1 MEIKIAEYCGFC
13 YGVKRAVEM
22 AEKAAVDRVNGA
34 TLGPLIHN
42 PQFIAELEAKGI
54 ACKDDLDQFTA
65 GETVIFRSHG
75 VGPEVYEE
83 AEAKQLNIID
93 ATCPNVRM
101 AQKKAFQAAQDGY
114 LPIIVGEKNHPE
126 VKSIKK
132 WAGENAIVVE
142 YLKDISE
149 VPQKDKYAVIIQ
161 TTFELQKFEE
171 ILAALQKEREGE
183 YKVERT
189 ICLATSQRQNAAMK
203 LAGEVDAFIVIGGR
217 NSANT
222 RHLYELV
229 ASKCPK
235 AYHIETAA
243 ELEQEMFRDC
253 IKIGITAGASTPDRL
268 IKEAIVAMENMDFES
283 LLAQSEEVN
292 VYPGKIVEATVI
304 QLDKDGVYVDFGY
317 MREGIVTYPEWSLT
331 ETAEELMAT
340 IKVGDKVEVKV
351 IPGTSKDDFVRMSKI
366 KAERDAAW
374 KNVAELAEGE
384 KRAATVKVI
393 RIIKNK
399 AKNIVGLAVA
409 VEGVEGFMPASH
421 VELKRVED
429 FTGYVGQELEAE
441 IIEVDLE
448 KKRIVV
454 SRRDLLKAEKEAK
467 AKAWKEAKEAR
478 IAAAKEARAAAEE
491 AAYASVEEGTT
502 VPGKVVKIAEFGLFV
517 EVGAGLVG
525 LVHNTELS
533 WNRNAKPEVD
543 THAVNV
549 AQRTRIR
556 FGIETD
562 MQVVLTKR
570 FHSVND
576 IEFDFRVYAQIKLF
590 IKAQGLIIFASATC
604 VYTLPFHVFR
614 VPRIP
619 FRPELFEKRAV
630 RFVCNRF
637 HTRRQ
642 SVNHVL
648 TDYRYDVVIRQ
659 ESSPICRKRYKPF
672 IRLQVFR
679 VAASNARFFL
689 RYPLFRFNA
698 HKRYKRVRFFYAVPL
713 RQQQRFEGI
722 GNRVHSLEINRLIL
736 GVRVG
741 NLRHV
746 VRVIRVQACGKRVY
760 RFVNG
765 NIIRVRS
772 KRRKRCVRRV

>member
-22 AEKAAVDRVNGA
+22 AQKAADDKVKGG

-42 PQFIAELEAKGI
+42 PQFIAELESKGI
-54 ACKDDLDQFTA
+54 ACKEDLQDFTA

-75 VGPEVYEE
+75 VGPEIYQKAEE
-83 AEAKQLNIID
+83 MQLNIID

-101 AQKKAFQAAQDGY
+101 AQKKAFQVAQDGFY
-114 LPIIVGEKNHPE
+114 PVIVGEKNHPE

-132 WAGENAIVVE
+132 WAGENAVVVE
-142 YLKDISE
+142 CIEDISD

-171 ILAALQKEREGE
+171 ILAELQKQRVGE
-183 YKVERT
+183 YRVERT
-189 ICLATSQRQNAAMK
+189 ICLATSQRQNAAIK
-203 LAGEVDAFIVIGGR
+203 LASEVDAFLVIGGR

-229 ASKCPK
+229 ATKCAK

-243 ELEQEMFRDC
+243 ELDWGMFRDC

-268 IKEAIVAMENMDFES
+268 IKEAIAAMENMDFES

-292 VYPGKIVEATVI
+292 VYPGKVVEATVI

-331 ETAEELMAT
+331 ETAEQLMAT

-351 IPGTSKDDFVRMSKI
+351 IPGTSKDDFVRMSKV

-384 KRAATVKVI
+384 KRAASVKVI

-429 FTGYVGQELEAE
+429 FTGYVGQEMEAE

-502 VPGKVVKIAEFGLFV
+502 VAGKVVKIAEFGLFV

-533 WNRNAKPEVD
+533 WNRNAKAEE
-543 THAVNV
+543 V
-549 AQRTRIR
+549 AQVGDEVEVFVKKIDR
-556 FGIETD
+556 EN
-562 MQVVLTKR
+562 KR
-570 FHSVND
+570 VALS
-576 IEFDFRVYAQIKLF
+576 
-590 IKAQGLIIFASATC
+590 IKATQEDPWKVEAGKLNVGEIVEVEVLRF
-604 VYTLPFHVFR
+604 LPFGAIVKISDKVEGLVHISEIAEE
-614 VPRIP
+614 RIA
-619 FRPELFEKRAV
+619 KADD
-630 RFVCNRF
+630 
-637 HTRRQ
+637 
-642 SVNHVL
+642 VL
-648 TDYRYDVVIRQ
+648 EAGQIVKAQVLKMDLEGKKIGLSIVKAAQAAEQAEY
-659 ESSPICRKRYKPF
+659 SSYLNGSAGLTQDLSEQ
-672 IRLQVFR
+672 LQ
-679 VAASNARFFL
+679 
-689 RYPLFRFNA
+689 
-698 HKRYKRVRFFYAVPL
+698 
-713 RQQQRFEGI
+713 
-722 GNRVHSLEINRLIL
+722 
-736 GVRVG
+736 
-741 NLRHV
+741 
-746 VRVIRVQACGKRVY
+746 
-760 RFVNG
+760 
-765 NIIRVRS
+765 
-772 KRRKRCVRRV
+772 

>member
-22 AEKAAVDRVNGA
+22 AEKAAADRINGA

-42 PQFIAELEAKGI
+42 PQFIIELEAKGI

-75 VGPEVYEE
+75 VGPEVYEK

-101 AQKKAFQAAQDGY
+101 AQKKAYQAAQDGY

-183 YKVERT
+183 YRVERT

-533 WNRNAKPEVD
+533 WNRNAKAEDVAAVGDEVEVFIKKID
-543 THAVNV
+543 RENKRV
-549 AQRTRIR
+549 ALSIKATQEDPWKVEAGKLNIGDIVEVQVLRFLPFGAIVKISDKVEGLVHISEIAEERIAKADDVLEA
-556 FGIETD
+556 GQIVKA
-562 MQVVLTKR
+562 QVVKMDLEGKKVGLSIVKAAQAAEQAEYSSYLNGSEGLTQDL
-570 FHSVND
+570 S
-576 IEFDFRVYAQIKLF
+576 EQ
-590 IKAQGLIIFASATC
+590 
-604 VYTLPFHVFR
+604 
-614 VPRIP
+614 
-619 FRPELFEKRAV
+619 
-630 RFVCNRF
+630 
-637 HTRRQ
+637 
-642 SVNHVL
+642 
-648 TDYRYDVVIRQ
+648 
-659 ESSPICRKRYKPF
+659 
-672 IRLQVFR
+672 LQ
-679 VAASNARFFL
+679 
-689 RYPLFRFNA
+689 
-698 HKRYKRVRFFYAVPL
+698 
-713 RQQQRFEGI
+713 
-722 GNRVHSLEINRLIL
+722 
-736 GVRVG
+736 
-741 NLRHV
+741 
-746 VRVIRVQACGKRVY
+746 
-760 RFVNG
+760 
-765 NIIRVRS
+765 
-772 KRRKRCVRRV
+772 

>member
-1 MEIKIAEYCGFC
+1 MLKMEIKIAEYCGFC

-22 AEKAAVDRVNGA
+22 AEKAAADRINGA

-75 VGPEVYEE
+75 VGPEVYKE

-183 YKVERT
+183 YRVERT

-533 WNRNAKPEVD
+533 WNRNAKAEDVAAVGDEVEVFIKKID
-543 THAVNV
+543 RENKRV
-549 AQRTRIR
+549 ALSIKATQEDPWKVEAGKLNIGDIVEVQVLRFLPFGAIVKISDKVEGLVHISEIAEERIAKADDVLEA
-556 FGIETD
+556 GQIVKA
-562 MQVVLTKR
+562 QVVKMDLEGKKVGLSIVKAAQAAEQAEYSSYLNGSEGLTQDL
-570 FHSVND
+570 S
-576 IEFDFRVYAQIKLF
+576 EQ
-590 IKAQGLIIFASATC
+590 
-604 VYTLPFHVFR
+604 
-614 VPRIP
+614 
-619 FRPELFEKRAV
+619 
-630 RFVCNRF
+630 
-637 HTRRQ
+637 
-642 SVNHVL
+642 
-648 TDYRYDVVIRQ
+648 
-659 ESSPICRKRYKPF
+659 
-672 IRLQVFR
+672 LQ
-679 VAASNARFFL
+679 
-689 RYPLFRFNA
+689 
-698 HKRYKRVRFFYAVPL
+698 
-713 RQQQRFEGI
+713 
-722 GNRVHSLEINRLIL
+722 
-736 GVRVG
+736 
-741 NLRHV
+741 
-746 VRVIRVQACGKRVY
+746 
-760 RFVNG
+760 
-765 NIIRVRS
+765 
-772 KRRKRCVRRV
+772 

>member
-1 MEIKIAEYCGFC
+1 MLEMEIKIAEYCGFC

-22 AEKAAVDRVNGA
+22 AEKAAADRINGA

-75 VGPEVYEE
+75 VGPEVYEK

-183 YKVERT
+183 YRVERT

-229 ASKCPK
+229 ANKCPK

-533 WNRNAKPEVD
+533 WNRNAKAEDVAAVGDEVE
-543 THAVNV
+543 V
-549 AQRTRIR
+549 
-556 FGIETD
+556 
-562 MQVVLTKR
+562 
-570 FHSVND
+570 
-576 IEFDFRVYAQIKLF
+576 F
-590 IKAQGLIIFASATC
+590 IKKIDRENKRVALSIKATQEDPWK
-604 VYTLPFHVFR
+604 VEAGKLNIGDIVEVQVLRFLPFGAIVKISDKVEGLVHISEIAEE
-614 VPRIP
+614 RIAKA
-619 FRPELFEKRAV
+619 ED
-630 RFVCNRF
+630 
-637 HTRRQ
+637 
-642 SVNHVL
+642 VL
-648 TDYRYDVVIRQ
+648 EAGQIVKAQVLKMDLEGKKIGLSIVKAAQAAEQAEY
-659 ESSPICRKRYKPF
+659 SSYLNGSAGLTQDLSEQ
-672 IRLQVFR
+672 LQ
-679 VAASNARFFL
+679 
-689 RYPLFRFNA
+689 
-698 HKRYKRVRFFYAVPL
+698 
-713 RQQQRFEGI
+713 
-722 GNRVHSLEINRLIL
+722 
-736 GVRVG
+736 
-741 NLRHV
+741 
-746 VRVIRVQACGKRVY
+746 
-760 RFVNG
+760 
-765 NIIRVRS
+765 
-772 KRRKRCVRRV
+772 

>member
-1 MEIKIAEYCGFC
+1 MLEMEIKIAEYCGFC

-22 AEKAAVDRVNGA
+22 AEKAAADRVNGA

-183 YKVERT
+183 YRVERT

-533 WNRNAKPEVD
+533 WNRNAKAEDVAAVGDEVE
-543 THAVNV
+543 V
-549 AQRTRIR
+549 
-556 FGIETD
+556 
-562 MQVVLTKR
+562 
-570 FHSVND
+570 
-576 IEFDFRVYAQIKLF
+576 F
-590 IKAQGLIIFASATC
+590 IKKIDRENKRVALSIKATQEDPWK
-604 VYTLPFHVFR
+604 VEAGKLNIGDIVEVQVLRFLPFGAIVKISDKVEGLVHISEIAEE
-614 VPRIP
+614 RIA
-619 FRPELFEKRAV
+619 KADD
-630 RFVCNRF
+630 
-637 HTRRQ
+637 
-642 SVNHVL
+642 VL
-648 TDYRYDVVIRQ
+648 EAGQIVKAQVLKMDLEGKKIGLSIVKAAQAAEQAEY
-659 ESSPICRKRYKPF
+659 SSYLNGSAGLTQDLSEQ
-672 IRLQVFR
+672 LQ
-679 VAASNARFFL
+679 
-689 RYPLFRFNA
+689 
-698 HKRYKRVRFFYAVPL
+698 
-713 RQQQRFEGI
+713 
-722 GNRVHSLEINRLIL
+722 
-736 GVRVG
+736 
-741 NLRHV
+741 
-746 VRVIRVQACGKRVY
+746 
-760 RFVNG
+760 
-765 NIIRVRS
+765 
-772 KRRKRCVRRV
+772 

>member
-22 AEKAAVDRVNGA
+22 AEKAAADRVNGA

-75 VGPEVYEE
+75 VGPEVYEK

-183 YKVERT
+183 YRVERT

-203 LAGEVDAFIVIGGR
+203 LAGAVDAFIVIGGR

-533 WNRNAKPEVD
+533 WNRNAKAEDVAAVGDEVE
-543 THAVNV
+543 V
-549 AQRTRIR
+549 
-556 FGIETD
+556 
-562 MQVVLTKR
+562 
-570 FHSVND
+570 
-576 IEFDFRVYAQIKLF
+576 F
-590 IKAQGLIIFASATC
+590 IKKIDRENKRVALSIKATQEDPWK
-604 VYTLPFHVFR
+604 VEAGKLNIGDIVEVQVLRFLPFGAIVKISDKVEGLVHISEIAEE
-614 VPRIP
+614 RIA
-619 FRPELFEKRAV
+619 KADD
-630 RFVCNRF
+630 
-637 HTRRQ
+637 
-642 SVNHVL
+642 VL
-648 TDYRYDVVIRQ
+648 EAGQIVKAQVLKMDLEGKKIGLSIVKAAQAAEQAEY
-659 ESSPICRKRYKPF
+659 SSYLNGSAGLTQDLSEQ
-672 IRLQVFR
+672 LQ
-679 VAASNARFFL
+679 
-689 RYPLFRFNA
+689 
-698 HKRYKRVRFFYAVPL
+698 
-713 RQQQRFEGI
+713 
-722 GNRVHSLEINRLIL
+722 
-736 GVRVG
+736 
-741 NLRHV
+741 
-746 VRVIRVQACGKRVY
+746 
-760 RFVNG
+760 
-765 NIIRVRS
+765 
-772 KRRKRCVRRV
+772 

>member
-22 AEKAAVDRVNGA
+22 AEKAAADRVNGA

-54 ACKDDLDQFTA
+54 ACKEDLDQFTA

-75 VGPEVYEE
+75 VGPEVYEK

-183 YKVERT
+183 YRVERT

-533 WNRNAKPEVD
+533 WNRNAKAEDVAAVGDEVEVFIKKID
-543 THAVNV
+543 RENKRV
-549 AQRTRIR
+549 ALSIKATQEDPWKVEAGKLNIGDIVEVQVLRFLPFGAIVKISDKVEGLVHISEIAEERIAKADDVLEA
-556 FGIETD
+556 GQIVKA
-562 MQVVLTKR
+562 QVVKMDLEGKKVGLSIVKAAQAAEQAEYSSYLNGSEGLTQDL
-570 FHSVND
+570 S
-576 IEFDFRVYAQIKLF
+576 EQ
-590 IKAQGLIIFASATC
+590 
-604 VYTLPFHVFR
+604 
-614 VPRIP
+614 
-619 FRPELFEKRAV
+619 
-630 RFVCNRF
+630 
-637 HTRRQ
+637 
-642 SVNHVL
+642 
-648 TDYRYDVVIRQ
+648 
-659 ESSPICRKRYKPF
+659 
-672 IRLQVFR
+672 LQ
-679 VAASNARFFL
+679 
-689 RYPLFRFNA
+689 
-698 HKRYKRVRFFYAVPL
+698 
-713 RQQQRFEGI
+713 
-722 GNRVHSLEINRLIL
+722 
-736 GVRVG
+736 
-741 NLRHV
+741 
-746 VRVIRVQACGKRVY
+746 
-760 RFVNG
+760 
-765 NIIRVRS
+765 
-772 KRRKRCVRRV
+772 

>member
-1 MEIKIAEYCGFC
+1 MLEMEIKIAEYCGFC

-22 AEKAAVDRVNGA
+22 AEKAAADRINGA

-75 VGPEVYEE
+75 VGPEVYEK

-101 AQKKAFQAAQDGY
+101 AQKKAYQAAQDGY

-183 YKVERT
+183 YRVERT

-229 ASKCPK
+229 TSKCPK

-533 WNRNAKPEVD
+533 WNRNAKAEDVAAVGDEVEVFIKKID
-543 THAVNV
+543 RENKRV
-549 AQRTRIR
+549 ALSIKATQEDPWKVEAGKLNIGDIVEVQVLRFLPFGAIVKISDKVEGLVHISEIAEERIAKADDVLEA
-556 FGIETD
+556 GQIVKA
-562 MQVVLTKR
+562 QVVKMDLEGKKVGLSIVKAAQAAEQAEYSSYLNGSEGLTQDL
-570 FHSVND
+570 S
-576 IEFDFRVYAQIKLF
+576 EQ
-590 IKAQGLIIFASATC
+590 
-604 VYTLPFHVFR
+604 
-614 VPRIP
+614 
-619 FRPELFEKRAV
+619 
-630 RFVCNRF
+630 
-637 HTRRQ
+637 
-642 SVNHVL
+642 
-648 TDYRYDVVIRQ
+648 
-659 ESSPICRKRYKPF
+659 
-672 IRLQVFR
+672 LQ
-679 VAASNARFFL
+679 
-689 RYPLFRFNA
+689 
-698 HKRYKRVRFFYAVPL
+698 
-713 RQQQRFEGI
+713 
-722 GNRVHSLEINRLIL
+722 
-736 GVRVG
+736 
-741 NLRHV
+741 
-746 VRVIRVQACGKRVY
+746 
-760 RFVNG
+760 
-765 NIIRVRS
+765 
-772 KRRKRCVRRV
+772 

>member
-22 AEKAAVDRVNGA
+22 AEKAAADRINGA

-75 VGPEVYEE
+75 VGPEVYEK

-183 YKVERT
+183 YRVERT

-268 IKEAIVAMENMDFES
+268 IKEAIVAMENMDFGS
-283 LLAQSEEVN
+283 LLAQSEEVS
-292 VYPGKIVEATVI
+292 VYPGKVLEATVI

-533 WNRNAKPEVD
+533 WNRNAKAEDVAAVGDEVE
-543 THAVNV
+543 V
-549 AQRTRIR
+549 
-556 FGIETD
+556 
-562 MQVVLTKR
+562 
-570 FHSVND
+570 
-576 IEFDFRVYAQIKLF
+576 F
-590 IKAQGLIIFASATC
+590 IKKIDRENKRVALSIKATQEDPWK
-604 VYTLPFHVFR
+604 VEAGKLNVGDIVEVQVLRFLPFGAIVKISDKVEGLVHISEIAEE
-614 VPRIP
+614 RIAKA
-619 FRPELFEKRAV
+619 ED
-630 RFVCNRF
+630 
-637 HTRRQ
+637 
-642 SVNHVL
+642 VL
-648 TDYRYDVVIRQ
+648 EAGQIVKAQVLKMDLEGKKIGLSIVKAAQAAEQAEY
-659 ESSPICRKRYKPF
+659 SSYLNGSAGLTQDLSEQ
-672 IRLQVFR
+672 LQ
-679 VAASNARFFL
+679 
-689 RYPLFRFNA
+689 
-698 HKRYKRVRFFYAVPL
+698 
-713 RQQQRFEGI
+713 
-722 GNRVHSLEINRLIL
+722 
-736 GVRVG
+736 
-741 NLRHV
+741 
-746 VRVIRVQACGKRVY
+746 
-760 RFVNG
+760 
-765 NIIRVRS
+765 
-772 KRRKRCVRRV
+772 

>member
-1 MEIKIAEYCGFC
+1 MLEMEIKIAEYCGFC

-22 AEKAAVDRVNGA
+22 AEKAAADRINGA

-75 VGPEVYEE
+75 VGPEVYEK

-114 LPIIVGEKNHPE
+114 LPVIVGEKNHPE

-171 ILAALQKEREGE
+171 ILVALQKEREGE
-183 YKVERT
+183 YRVERT

-533 WNRNAKPEVD
+533 WNRNAKAEDVAAVGDEVEVFIKKID
-543 THAVNV
+543 RENKRV
-549 AQRTRIR
+549 ALSIKATQEDPWKVEAGKLNIGDIVEVQVLRFLPFGAIVKISDKVEGLVHISEIAEERIAKADDVLEA
-556 FGIETD
+556 GQIVKA
-562 MQVVLTKR
+562 QVVKMDLEGKKVGLSIVKAAQAAEQAEYSSYLNGSEGLTQDL
-570 FHSVND
+570 S
-576 IEFDFRVYAQIKLF
+576 EQ
-590 IKAQGLIIFASATC
+590 
-604 VYTLPFHVFR
+604 
-614 VPRIP
+614 
-619 FRPELFEKRAV
+619 
-630 RFVCNRF
+630 
-637 HTRRQ
+637 
-642 SVNHVL
+642 
-648 TDYRYDVVIRQ
+648 
-659 ESSPICRKRYKPF
+659 
-672 IRLQVFR
+672 LQ
-679 VAASNARFFL
+679 
-689 RYPLFRFNA
+689 
-698 HKRYKRVRFFYAVPL
+698 
-713 RQQQRFEGI
+713 
-722 GNRVHSLEINRLIL
+722 
-736 GVRVG
+736 
-741 NLRHV
+741 
-746 VRVIRVQACGKRVY
+746 
-760 RFVNG
+760 
-765 NIIRVRS
+765 
-772 KRRKRCVRRV
+772 

>member
-54 ACKDDLDQFTA
+54 ACKDDLDQFAA

-75 VGPEVYEE
+75 VGPEVYEK

-101 AQKKAFQAAQDGY
+101 AQKKAYQAAQDGY

-183 YKVERT
+183 YRVERT

-533 WNRNAKPEVD
+533 WNRNAKAEDVAAVGDEVE
-543 THAVNV
+543 V
-549 AQRTRIR
+549 
-556 FGIETD
+556 
-562 MQVVLTKR
+562 
-570 FHSVND
+570 
-576 IEFDFRVYAQIKLF
+576 F
-590 IKAQGLIIFASATC
+590 IKKIDRENKRVALSIKATQEDPWK
-604 VYTLPFHVFR
+604 VEAGKLNIGDIVEVQVLRFLPFGAIVKISDKVEGLVHISEIAEE
-614 VPRIP
+614 RIA
-619 FRPELFEKRAV
+619 KADD
-630 RFVCNRF
+630 
-637 HTRRQ
+637 
-642 SVNHVL
+642 VL
-648 TDYRYDVVIRQ
+648 EAGQIVKAQVLKMDLEGKKIGLSIVKAAQAAEQAEY
-659 ESSPICRKRYKPF
+659 SSYLNGSAGLTQDLSEQ
-672 IRLQVFR
+672 LQ
-679 VAASNARFFL
+679 
-689 RYPLFRFNA
+689 
-698 HKRYKRVRFFYAVPL
+698 
-713 RQQQRFEGI
+713 
-722 GNRVHSLEINRLIL
+722 
-736 GVRVG
+736 
-741 NLRHV
+741 
-746 VRVIRVQACGKRVY
+746 
-760 RFVNG
+760 
-765 NIIRVRS
+765 
-772 KRRKRCVRRV
+772 

>member
-1 MEIKIAEYCGFC
+1 MLEMEIKIAEYCGFC

-22 AEKAAVDRVNGA
+22 AEKAAADRINGA

-75 VGPEVYEE
+75 VGPEVYEK

-101 AQKKAFQAAQDGY
+101 AQKKAFQASQDGY

-183 YKVERT
+183 YRVERT

-203 LAGEVDAFIVIGGR
+203 LAGEIDAFIVIGGR

-533 WNRNAKPEVD
+533 WNRNAKAEDVAAVGDEVEVFIKKID
-543 THAVNV
+543 RENKRV
-549 AQRTRIR
+549 ALSIKATQEDPWKVEAGKLNIGDIVEVQVLRFLPFGAIVKISDKVEGLVHISEIAEERIAKADDVLEA
-556 FGIETD
+556 GQIVKA
-562 MQVVLTKR
+562 QVVKMDLEGKKVGLSIVKAAQAAEQAEYSSYLNGSEGLTQDL
-570 FHSVND
+570 S
-576 IEFDFRVYAQIKLF
+576 EQ
-590 IKAQGLIIFASATC
+590 
-604 VYTLPFHVFR
+604 
-614 VPRIP
+614 
-619 FRPELFEKRAV
+619 
-630 RFVCNRF
+630 
-637 HTRRQ
+637 
-642 SVNHVL
+642 
-648 TDYRYDVVIRQ
+648 
-659 ESSPICRKRYKPF
+659 
-672 IRLQVFR
+672 LQ
-679 VAASNARFFL
+679 
-689 RYPLFRFNA
+689 
-698 HKRYKRVRFFYAVPL
+698 
-713 RQQQRFEGI
+713 
-722 GNRVHSLEINRLIL
+722 
-736 GVRVG
+736 
-741 NLRHV
+741 
-746 VRVIRVQACGKRVY
+746 
-760 RFVNG
+760 
-765 NIIRVRS
+765 
-772 KRRKRCVRRV
+772 

>member
-22 AEKAAVDRVNGA
+22 AEKAAADRVNGT

-75 VGPEVYEE
+75 VGPEVYEK

-183 YKVERT
+183 YRVERT

-533 WNRNAKPEVD
+533 WNRNAKAEDVAAVGDEVEVFIKKID
-543 THAVNV
+543 RENKRV
-549 AQRTRIR
+549 ALSIKATQEDPWKVEAGKLNIGDIVEVQVLRFLPFGAIVKISDKVEGLVHISEIAEERIAKADDVLEA
-556 FGIETD
+556 GQIVKA
-562 MQVVLTKR
+562 QVVKMDLEGKKVGLSIVKAAQAAEQAEYSSYLNGSAGLTQDL
-570 FHSVND
+570 S
-576 IEFDFRVYAQIKLF
+576 EQ
-590 IKAQGLIIFASATC
+590 
-604 VYTLPFHVFR
+604 
-614 VPRIP
+614 
-619 FRPELFEKRAV
+619 
-630 RFVCNRF
+630 
-637 HTRRQ
+637 
-642 SVNHVL
+642 
-648 TDYRYDVVIRQ
+648 
-659 ESSPICRKRYKPF
+659 
-672 IRLQVFR
+672 LQ
-679 VAASNARFFL
+679 
-689 RYPLFRFNA
+689 
-698 HKRYKRVRFFYAVPL
+698 
-713 RQQQRFEGI
+713 
-722 GNRVHSLEINRLIL
+722 
-736 GVRVG
+736 
-741 NLRHV
+741 
-746 VRVIRVQACGKRVY
+746 
-760 RFVNG
+760 
-765 NIIRVRS
+765 
-772 KRRKRCVRRV
+772 

>member
-22 AEKAAVDRVNGA
+22 AEKAAADRINGA

-75 VGPEVYEE
+75 VGPEVYEK

-183 YKVERT
+183 YRVERT

-384 KRAATVKVI
+384 KRVATVKVI

-533 WNRNAKPEVD
+533 WNRNAKAEDVAAVGDEVE
-543 THAVNV
+543 V
-549 AQRTRIR
+549 
-556 FGIETD
+556 
-562 MQVVLTKR
+562 
-570 FHSVND
+570 
-576 IEFDFRVYAQIKLF
+576 F
-590 IKAQGLIIFASATC
+590 IKKIDRENKRVALSIKATQEDPWK
-604 VYTLPFHVFR
+604 VEAGKLNIGDIVEVQVLRFLPFGAIVKISDKVEGLVHISEIAEE
-614 VPRIP
+614 RIA
-619 FRPELFEKRAV
+619 KADD
-630 RFVCNRF
+630 
-637 HTRRQ
+637 
-642 SVNHVL
+642 VL
-648 TDYRYDVVIRQ
+648 EAGQIVKAQVLKMDLEGKKIGLSIVKAAQAAEQAEY
-659 ESSPICRKRYKPF
+659 SSYLNGSAGLTQDLSEQ
-672 IRLQVFR
+672 LQ
-679 VAASNARFFL
+679 
-689 RYPLFRFNA
+689 
-698 HKRYKRVRFFYAVPL
+698 
-713 RQQQRFEGI
+713 
-722 GNRVHSLEINRLIL
+722 
-736 GVRVG
+736 
-741 NLRHV
+741 
-746 VRVIRVQACGKRVY
+746 
-760 RFVNG
+760 
-765 NIIRVRS
+765 
-772 KRRKRCVRRV
+772 

>member
-22 AEKAAVDRVNGA
+22 AEKAAADRINGA

-75 VGPEVYEE
+75 VGPEVYEK

-183 YKVERT
+183 YRVERT

-229 ASKCPK
+229 AGKCPK

-533 WNRNAKPEVD
+533 WNRNAKAEDVAAVGDEVE
-543 THAVNV
+543 V
-549 AQRTRIR
+549 
-556 FGIETD
+556 
-562 MQVVLTKR
+562 
-570 FHSVND
+570 
-576 IEFDFRVYAQIKLF
+576 F
-590 IKAQGLIIFASATC
+590 IKKIDRENKRVALSIKATQEDPWK
-604 VYTLPFHVFR
+604 VEAGKLNIGDIVEVQVLRFLPFGAIVKISDKVEGLVHISEIAEE
-614 VPRIP
+614 RIA
-619 FRPELFEKRAV
+619 KADD
-630 RFVCNRF
+630 
-637 HTRRQ
+637 
-642 SVNHVL
+642 VL
-648 TDYRYDVVIRQ
+648 EAGQIVKAQVLKMDLEGKKIGLSIVKAAQAAEQAEY
-659 ESSPICRKRYKPF
+659 SSYLNGSAGLTQDLSEQ
-672 IRLQVFR
+672 LQ
-679 VAASNARFFL
+679 
-689 RYPLFRFNA
+689 
-698 HKRYKRVRFFYAVPL
+698 
-713 RQQQRFEGI
+713 
-722 GNRVHSLEINRLIL
+722 
-736 GVRVG
+736 
-741 NLRHV
+741 
-746 VRVIRVQACGKRVY
+746 
-760 RFVNG
+760 
-765 NIIRVRS
+765 
-772 KRRKRCVRRV
+772 

>member
-22 AEKAAVDRVNGA
+22 AEKAAADRINGA

-54 ACKDDLDQFTA
+54 ACKEDLDQFTA

-101 AQKKAFQAAQDGY
+101 AQKKAYQAAQDGY

-171 ILAALQKEREGE
+171 ILAELQKEREGE
-183 YKVERT
+183 YRVERT

-229 ASKCPK
+229 ANKCPK

-533 WNRNAKPEVD
+533 WNRNAKAEDVAAVGDEVE
-543 THAVNV
+543 V
-549 AQRTRIR
+549 
-556 FGIETD
+556 
-562 MQVVLTKR
+562 
-570 FHSVND
+570 
-576 IEFDFRVYAQIKLF
+576 F
-590 IKAQGLIIFASATC
+590 IKKIDRENKRVALSIKATQEDPWK
-604 VYTLPFHVFR
+604 VEAGKLNIGDIVEVQVLRFLPFGAIVKISDKVEGLVHISEIAEE
-614 VPRIP
+614 RIA
-619 FRPELFEKRAV
+619 KADD
-630 RFVCNRF
+630 
-637 HTRRQ
+637 
-642 SVNHVL
+642 VL
-648 TDYRYDVVIRQ
+648 EAGQIVKAQVLKMDLEGKKIGLSIVKAAQAAEQAEY
-659 ESSPICRKRYKPF
+659 SSYLNGSEGLTQDLSEQ
-672 IRLQVFR
+672 LQ
-679 VAASNARFFL
+679 
-689 RYPLFRFNA
+689 
-698 HKRYKRVRFFYAVPL
+698 
-713 RQQQRFEGI
+713 
-722 GNRVHSLEINRLIL
+722 
-736 GVRVG
+736 
-741 NLRHV
+741 
-746 VRVIRVQACGKRVY
+746 
-760 RFVNG
+760 
-765 NIIRVRS
+765 
-772 KRRKRCVRRV
+772 

>member
-22 AEKAAVDRVNGA
+22 AEKAAEDRVKGG
-34 TLGPLIHN
+34 TFGPLIHN
-42 PQFIAELEAKGI
+42 PQLIAELEAKGI
-54 ACKDDLDQFTA
+54 ACREDLKEFTA

-75 VGPEVYEE
+75 VGPEIYRAAEE
-83 AEAKQLNIID
+83 AQLNIID

-101 AQKKAFQAAQDGY
+101 AQKKAAQAVEDGY
-114 LPIIVGEKNHPE
+114 FPIIVGEKNHPE

-142 YLKDISE
+142 YLEDIS
-149 VPQKDKYAVIIQ
+149 VIPQKDKYAVIIQ

-171 ILAALQKEREGE
+171 ILAAIQKERKGE
-183 YKVERT
+183 FRVERT

-229 ASKCPK
+229 ATRCPK

-243 ELEQEMFRDC
+243 ELEPDMFRDC

-268 IKEAIVAMENMDFES
+268 IKEAIIAMENMDFES

-351 IPGTSKDDFVRMSKI
+351 IPGTSKDDFVRMSKV

-517 EVGAGLVG
+517 EIGQGLVG

-533 WNRNAKPEVD
+533 WNRNAKAEE
-543 THAVNV
+543 V
-549 AQRTRIR
+549 AQA
-556 FGIETD
+556 GDE
-562 MQVVLTKR
+562 VEV
-570 FHSVND
+570 
-576 IEFDFRVYAQIKLF
+576 F
-590 IKAQGLIIFASATC
+590 IKKIDRENKRVALSIKATQEDPWK
-604 VYTLPFHVFR
+604 VEAGKLNIGDIVEVQVLRFLPFGAIVKISDKVEGLVHISEIAEE
-614 VPRIP
+614 RIAKA
-619 FRPELFEKRAV
+619 ED
-630 RFVCNRF
+630 
-637 HTRRQ
+637 
-642 SVNHVL
+642 VL
-648 TDYRYDVVIRQ
+648 EAGQIVKAQVLKMDLEGKKIGLSIVKAAQAAEQAEY
-659 ESSPICRKRYKPF
+659 SSYLNGSEGLTQDLSEQ
-672 IRLQVFR
+672 LQ
-679 VAASNARFFL
+679 
-689 RYPLFRFNA
+689 
-698 HKRYKRVRFFYAVPL
+698 
-713 RQQQRFEGI
+713 
-722 GNRVHSLEINRLIL
+722 
-736 GVRVG
+736 
-741 NLRHV
+741 
-746 VRVIRVQACGKRVY
+746 
-760 RFVNG
+760 
-765 NIIRVRS
+765 
-772 KRRKRCVRRV
+772 

>member
-1 MEIKIAEYCGFC
+1 MLEMEIKIAEYCGFC
-13 YGVKRAVEM
+13 YGVKRAVVM
-22 AEKAAVDRVNGA
+22 AEKAAADRINGA

-54 ACKDDLDQFTA
+54 ACKEDLDQFTA

-75 VGPEVYEE
+75 VGPEVYEK

-101 AQKKAFQAAQDGY
+101 AQKKAYQAAQDGY

-171 ILAALQKEREGE
+171 ILAELQKEREGE
-183 YKVERT
+183 YRVERT

-533 WNRNAKPEVD
+533 WNRNAKAEDVAAVGDEVE
-543 THAVNV
+543 V
-549 AQRTRIR
+549 
-556 FGIETD
+556 
-562 MQVVLTKR
+562 
-570 FHSVND
+570 
-576 IEFDFRVYAQIKLF
+576 F
-590 IKAQGLIIFASATC
+590 IKKIDRENKRVALSIKATQEDPWK
-604 VYTLPFHVFR
+604 VEAGKLNIGDIVEVQVLRFLPFGAIVKISDKVEGLVHISEIAEE
-614 VPRIP
+614 RIA
-619 FRPELFEKRAV
+619 KADD
-630 RFVCNRF
+630 
-637 HTRRQ
+637 
-642 SVNHVL
+642 VL
-648 TDYRYDVVIRQ
+648 EAGQIVKAQVLKMDLEGKKIGLSIVKAAQAAEQAEY
-659 ESSPICRKRYKPF
+659 SSYLNGSEGLTQDLSEQ
-672 IRLQVFR
+672 LQ
-679 VAASNARFFL
+679 
-689 RYPLFRFNA
+689 
-698 HKRYKRVRFFYAVPL
+698 
-713 RQQQRFEGI
+713 
-722 GNRVHSLEINRLIL
+722 
-736 GVRVG
+736 
-741 NLRHV
+741 
-746 VRVIRVQACGKRVY
+746 
-760 RFVNG
+760 
-765 NIIRVRS
+765 
-772 KRRKRCVRRV
+772 

>member
-22 AEKAAVDRVNGA
+22 AEKAAADRVNGA

-75 VGPEVYEE
+75 VGPEVYEK

-183 YKVERT
+183 YRVERT

-229 ASKCPK
+229 ANKCPK

-533 WNRNAKPEVD
+533 WNRNAKAEDVAAVGDEVEVFIKKID
-543 THAVNV
+543 RENKRV
-549 AQRTRIR
+549 ALSIKATQEDPWKVEAGKLNIGDIVEVQVLRFLPFGAIVKISDKVEGLVHISEIAEERIAKADDVLEA
-556 FGIETD
+556 GQIVKA
-562 MQVVLTKR
+562 QVVKMDLEGKKVGLSIVKAAQAAEQAEYSSYLNGSEGLTQDL
-570 FHSVND
+570 S
-576 IEFDFRVYAQIKLF
+576 EQ
-590 IKAQGLIIFASATC
+590 
-604 VYTLPFHVFR
+604 
-614 VPRIP
+614 
-619 FRPELFEKRAV
+619 
-630 RFVCNRF
+630 
-637 HTRRQ
+637 
-642 SVNHVL
+642 
-648 TDYRYDVVIRQ
+648 
-659 ESSPICRKRYKPF
+659 
-672 IRLQVFR
+672 LQ
-679 VAASNARFFL
+679 
-689 RYPLFRFNA
+689 
-698 HKRYKRVRFFYAVPL
+698 
-713 RQQQRFEGI
+713 
-722 GNRVHSLEINRLIL
+722 
-736 GVRVG
+736 
-741 NLRHV
+741 
-746 VRVIRVQACGKRVY
+746 
-760 RFVNG
+760 
-765 NIIRVRS
+765 
-772 KRRKRCVRRV
+772 

>member
-1 MEIKIAEYCGFC
+1 MLEMEIKIAEYCGFC

-22 AEKAAVDRVNGA
+22 AEKAAADRVNGA

-75 VGPEVYEE
+75 VGPEVYEK

-183 YKVERT
+183 YRVERT

-533 WNRNAKPEVD
+533 WNRNAKAEDVAAVGDEVE
-543 THAVNV
+543 V
-549 AQRTRIR
+549 
-556 FGIETD
+556 
-562 MQVVLTKR
+562 
-570 FHSVND
+570 
-576 IEFDFRVYAQIKLF
+576 F
-590 IKAQGLIIFASATC
+590 IKKIDRENKRVALSIKATQEDPWK
-604 VYTLPFHVFR
+604 VEAGKLNIGDIVEVQVLRFLPFGAIVKISDKVEGLVHISEIAEE
-614 VPRIP
+614 RIA
-619 FRPELFEKRAV
+619 KADD
-630 RFVCNRF
+630 
-637 HTRRQ
+637 
-642 SVNHVL
+642 VL
-648 TDYRYDVVIRQ
+648 EAGQIVKAQVLKMDLEGKKIGLSIVKAAQAAEQAEY
-659 ESSPICRKRYKPF
+659 SSYLNGSEGLTQDLSEQ
-672 IRLQVFR
+672 LQ
-679 VAASNARFFL
+679 
-689 RYPLFRFNA
+689 
-698 HKRYKRVRFFYAVPL
+698 
-713 RQQQRFEGI
+713 
-722 GNRVHSLEINRLIL
+722 
-736 GVRVG
+736 
-741 NLRHV
+741 
-746 VRVIRVQACGKRVY
+746 
-760 RFVNG
+760 
-765 NIIRVRS
+765 
-772 KRRKRCVRRV
+772 